1 MIRKYMCSA
10 CGVELEQL
18 YHECPHCGN
27 PHCVGYVDDVGGYHE
42 CGLGMMPDG
51 TECGECSFESCAHCP
66 VWHAHVKQRQQYGKW
81 HCEECGEPL
90 EIWLDDIIE
99 SQKPEGDGY
108 LYERRHLMWH
118 CANCGCDYENEWTTQ
133 WGDTG
138 ETKPQRK
145 YWG

>member
-51 TECGECSFESCAHCP
+51 TECGECSFETCNGCA
-66 VWHAHVKQRQQYGKW
+66 VWEHHQKQRQQYGKW

-99 SQKPEGDGY
+99 SRKPEGDGY
-108 LYERRHLMWH
+108 KYERRHLMWH
-118 CANCGCDYENEWTTQ
+118 CAGCGCDYENYWETQ
-133 WGDTG
+133 WGDTS
-138 ETKPQRK
+138 ESKIQRK